1 MACAHSFWV
10 HPVWSNFSLI
20 MNSVT
25 LSQTQAE
32 QEPHSSPDPLST
44 ILIYWKE
51 AKNLERHRSS
61 RSSVPV
67 SGNRELGNKMSR
79 GVTGGVFALHAHC
92 ALLLDYV
99 PPEEPPSTPLG
110 NAIETMNIIV
120 LLLPLGQRL
129 STDKWPCHMRRPLY
143 APSMEPIS

>member
-1 MACAHSFWV
+1 MMGSTQGHYHLLYSSKRNHRLDV
-10 HPVWSNFSLI
+10 SLVWPNI
-20 MNSVT
+20 CSVAV
-25 LSQTQAE
+25 L
-32 QEPHSSPDPLST
+32 
-44 ILIYWKE
+44 
-51 AKNLERHRSS
+51 
-61 RSSVPV
+61 
-67 SGNRELGNKMSR
+67 
-79 GVTGGVFALHAHC
+79 GGVFALRAHC

-120 LLLPLGQRL
+120 LLLPLGQHL